1 MAEVAAHSVF
11 LHVCAPGQED
21 GAEDLAGDFP
31 SLQEL
36 AAELFRVLDKAG
48 VQSCIAMG
56 QWPHRKT
63 PDS

>member
-1 MAEVAAHSVF
+1 M
-11 LHVCAPGQED
+11 QED

-56 QWPHRKT
+56 QSVVLVGRLH
-63 PDS
+63 D